1 MILGASLL
9 FVESKVKMATIN
21 SITNG
26 DSWVENLSVAKNLIN
41 TNEDSFTIRV
51 RGGDSNDPSKKATD
65 PVGLSRSILHVL
77 DQNPEEWVNVKC
89 VGAKSLFIASIA
101 FQMAASEI
109 EKHSRA
115 LRLVNTQWTYSAEIG
130 GKPAKGICMRIFA
143 IPQLHAR

>member
-1 MILGASLL
+1 MISKANLL
-9 FVESKVKMATIN
+9 FVESKVEMATIN
-21 SITNG
+21 TMTNTE
-26 DSWVENLSVAKNLIN
+26 SLTENLSTAKNLIN
-41 TNEDSFTIRV
+41 TNEDLYTIRV
-51 RGGDSNDPSKKATD
+51 RGGDSNDPNKKATD

-89 VGAKSLFIASIA
+89 VGAKSLFIASVA

-130 GKPAKGICMRIFA
+130 GKPAKGICVRIFA

>member
-1 MILGASLL
+1 MASNNAISSG
-9 FVESKVKMATIN
+9 EN
-21 SITNG
+21 
-26 DSWVENLSVAKNLIN
+26 WVENLKVAKNLIN
-41 TNEDSFTIRV
+41 TNEENFTLRV
-51 RGGDSNDPSKKATD
+51 RGGDSNDPSRKSTD

-77 DQNPEEWVNVKC
+77 EKNPEEWVNVKC
-89 VGAKSLFIASIA
+89 VGAKSLFIASVA

-115 LRLVNTQWTYSAEIG
+115 LRLVNTQWTYATEIG